1 MALMIWLAK
10 LPSRRVRGTGLM
22 RAELKANDEFRDH
35 LLHQYPWNRTPLP
48 ALSHL
53 PVYPE
58 VSSPTLDT
66 IQDYLA
72 AHSHESG
79 SILSY
84 LACRAKVANRRDSRC
99 YLSG

>member
-1 MALMIWLAK
+1 
-10 LPSRRVRGTGLM
+10 M
-22 RAELKANDEFRDH
+22 RAELKANDEFRDN

-72 AHSHESG
+72 AHSHEVGQHPVVVSG
-79 SILSY
+79 VP
-84 LACRAKVANRRDSRC
+84 RK
-99 YLSG
+99 SGKQKG